1 MRAARRLEDVRTL
14 SLVVKDPLAEHTRC
28 HHDSVTGAE
37 TASSAAAGRTRRAHS
52 FTGAEKSCIE
62 AARAR
67 VAQPNTDLGQGQ
79 DWFNTCIPLA
89 ASANAPTACA
99 VGTNQAVA
107 GPAVAPRSPS
117 ASWLKKHDKQS
128 QLTSRE
134 RGAGRDF
141 AVRQMTLPAQEV
153 LSSPLHGVG

>member
-1 MRAARRLEDVRTL
+1 MVGERSVST
-14 SLVVKDPLAEHTRC
+14 VKDQRGH
-28 HHDSVTGAE
+28 SVTGAE
-37 TASSAAAGRTRRAHS
+37 TASSAAAGRTHRAHS
-52 FTGAEKSCIE
+52 FTGAGKSCSE
-62 AARAR
+62 D
-67 VAQPNTDLGQGQ
+67 VVQPNTHKGQE
-79 DWFNTCIPLA
+79 WFDTCIPLA